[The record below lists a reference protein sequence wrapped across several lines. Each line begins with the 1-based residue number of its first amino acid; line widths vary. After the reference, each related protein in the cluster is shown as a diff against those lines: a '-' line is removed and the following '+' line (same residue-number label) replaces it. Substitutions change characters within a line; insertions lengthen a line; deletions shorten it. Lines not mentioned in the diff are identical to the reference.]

1 MNRKALIYD
10 FETLSQDSVN
20 CAVVSM
26 AALVFEM
33 KLLERGEYD
42 YETLLSMTKFQKY
55 NVEDQVKNYNK
66 EIDPDTIDW
75 WQKQGKEAIK
85 KLKPSKD
92 DVPVVESIKLIT
104 ELVLEHDIHYVFTRN
119 NTFDPIIV
127 QTTAKAAGIRVPYAW
142 WKIRDTKSFIM
153 GLTYEMDIRDDFIP
167 PGLED
172 KFIKHDPCHDI
183 VMDVMRLQ
191 TILSVKMGE

>member
-1 MNRKALIYD
+1 MNRNALIYD
-10 FETLSQDSVN
+10 FETLSQDSVD

-33 KLLERGEYD
+33 RKLERGEYD
-42 YETLLSMTKFQKY
+42 YDSLLESVKFQKY
-55 NVEDQVKNYNK
+55 DVEDQVKNYNK
-66 EIDPDTIDW
+66 KIDPDTIEW
-75 WQKQGKEAIK
+75 WKKQGKEAVK
-85 KLKPSKD
+85 KLKPSPED
-92 DVPVVESIKLIT
+92 ISIVESIKLIT
-104 ELVLEHDIHYVFTRN
+104 EFVLQNDIHYVFTRN

-127 QTTAKAAGIRVPYAW
+127 QTTAKATGTKVPYAC

-167 PGLED
+167 PGLEE
-172 KFIKHDPCHDI
+172 KFIKHDPRHDI

-191 TILSVKMGE
+191 TILQVKMSD